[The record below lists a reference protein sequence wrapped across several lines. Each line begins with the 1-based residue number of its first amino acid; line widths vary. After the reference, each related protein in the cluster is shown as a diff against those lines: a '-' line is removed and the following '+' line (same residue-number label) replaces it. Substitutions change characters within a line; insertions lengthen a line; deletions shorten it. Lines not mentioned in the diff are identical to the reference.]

1 MQLEPNITAEP
12 STTTE
17 PSGTATGDVDAS
29 VSTSGSRARRAL
41 DPVRSWLFGGP
52 AIRLLRQ
59 SIGLV
64 LVVVVWQLGAR
75 TWLGATTPAPTDVVD
90 AGWQLATS
98 GELWHHLAAST
109 RRVAIG
115 LAIGIT
121 IGTLLGVAA
130 GLVRVAEDLINAP
143 VQVLR
148 MMPAVALVPVFI
160 IWFGIDDVFKIALI
174 IVAPIFPMYVNVFAG
189 IRSVDQKLIEA
200 AESLN
205 LTRFE
210 LMRFILLP
218 GALPQTFVGLRQ
230 ALGIGWLVLVVA
242 EMQTTTVGLGFVM
255 NDAKEYLRTDQI
267 FLVLVIYAVLGL
279 VTDFA
284 VRLLE
289 KRFLRWRNGFE
300 GR

>member
-1 MQLEPNITAEP
+1 
-12 STTTE
+12 
-17 PSGTATGDVDAS
+17 
-29 VSTSGSRARRAL
+29 
-41 DPVRSWLFGGP
+41 
-52 AIRLLRQ
+52 
-59 SIGLV
+59 
-64 LVVVVWQLGAR
+64 
-75 TWLGATTPAPTDVVD
+75 
-90 AGWQLATS
+90 
-98 GELWHHLAAST
+98 
-109 RRVAIG
+109 
-115 LAIGIT
+115 
-121 IGTLLGVAA
+121 
-130 GLVRVAEDLINAP
+130 
-143 VQVLR
+143 

-205 LTRFE
+205 LNRFE

-218 GALPQTFVGLRQ
+218 GALPQAFVGLRQ

-242 EMQTTTVGLGFVM
+242 EMQTTPVGLGYLM

-267 FLVLVIYAVLGL
+267 FLVLVIYAILGL
-279 VTDFA
+279 LTDLA

-289 KRFLRWRNGFE
+289 KRFLSWRNGFA